1 MLSREKINELA
12 SEAIEAVSVKVPDN
26 TRWWMPEHYDQ
37 EFARLIIQEV
47 AKASV
52 ATPDVAKASADKS
65 TTPKAGVAYQ
75 LQLVEKWFNSKED
88 KDKALGLLAD
98 YGVMVGIG
106 ESE

>member
-12 SEAIEAVSVKVPDN
+12 LEAIEAVSVKIPDN

-37 EFARLIIQEV
+37 EFARLIIQEIAKVNVAASNV
-47 AKASV
+47 AKAS
-52 ATPDVAKASADKS
+52 K
-65 TTPKAGVAYQ
+65 

-98 YGVMVGIG
+98 YDVMMGIG
-106 ESE
+106 GSE

>member
-47 AKASV
+47 AKVNVAASN
-52 ATPDVAKASADKS
+52 VAKASK
-65 TTPKAGVAYQ
+65 

-98 YGVMVGIG
+98 YDVMMGIG
-106 ESE
+106 GSE

>member
-12 SEAIEAVSVKVPDN
+12 SEAIEAVSVKIPDN

-37 EFARLIIQEV
+37 EFARLIIQEIAKVNVAASNV
-47 AKASV
+47 AKAS
-52 ATPDVAKASADKS
+52 K
-65 TTPKAGVAYQ
+65 

-98 YGVMVGIG
+98 YDVIMGIG
-106 ESE
+106 GSE

>member
-12 SEAIEAVSVKVPDN
+12 LQAIEAVSVKIPDN

-52 ATPDVAKASADKS
+52 AKASK
-65 TTPKAGVAYQ
+65 

-98 YGVMVGIG
+98 YDVLL
-106 ESE
+106 EKEE

>member
-1 MLSREKINELA
+1 MAQTKRE
-12 SEAIEAVSVKVPDN
+12 SAIEAVSVKVPDN

-47 AKASV
+47 AKVNVAASN
-52 ATPDVAKASADKS
+52 VAKASK
-65 TTPKAGVAYQ
+65 

-98 YGVMVGIG
+98 YDVMMGIG
-106 ESE
+106 GSE

>member
-12 SEAIEAVSVKVPDN
+12 SEAIEAVSVKIPSGKIPDN

-37 EFARLIIQEV
+37 EFARLIIQEM

-52 ATPDVAKASADKS
+52 TASDVAKASK
-65 TTPKAGVAYQ
+65 
-75 LQLVEKWFNSKED
+75 LQIVEKWFNSKED

-98 YGVMVGIG
+98 YDVMLGK
-106 ESE
+106 EE

>member
-12 SEAIEAVSVKVPDN
+12 SEAIEAVSVKIPDN
-26 TRWWMPEHYDQ
+26 TRWWVPEHYDQ

-52 ATPDVAKASADKS
+52 AKANVTASDVAKASK
-65 TTPKAGVAYQ
+65 

-98 YGVMVGIG
+98 YDVMIGI
-106 ESE
+106 EEFE

>member
-12 SEAIEAVSVKVPDN
+12 LEAIEAVSVKVPDN

-37 EFARLIIQEV
+37 EFTRLIIQEIAKVNVAASNV
-47 AKASV
+47 AKAS
-52 ATPDVAKASADKS
+52 K
-65 TTPKAGVAYQ
+65 

-98 YGVMVGIG
+98 YDVMMGIG

>member
-52 ATPDVAKASADKS
+52 AKASN
-65 TTPKAGVAYQ
+65 
-75 LQLVEKWFNSKED
+75 LQLVEKWFNSEED